1 MKKDQVRIIFYG
13 TAPFATACLERLLDE
28 GYPIVAVVTA
38 PDKPAGRGHRLQPS
52 AVKLCATKLG
62 LPILQPTNLRDEAFV
77 QQLTEL
83 KPTLG
88 VVVAFR
94 MLPREVWSLP
104 PWGTVNIH
112 GSLLPQY
119 RGAAPINWAL
129 INGESETGVT
139 LFQLRH
145 EIDTGDII
153 AASAC
158 PIEPEDNFGTLY
170 DKLMTLGAELLAHGL
185 SLLMQH
191 EGCYPQALP
200 QEERPDLRPAPK
212 LTKENT
218 RIDWH
223 QSAHEIHNLVRGLAP
238 QPGAWT
244 MLELPNEEPLLV
256 KIYATTLP
264 QQGAGERPVG
274 QSLSPRKGQ
283 LAVQCGDGLLLI
295 DQLKPQG
302 KKLLSARDWLN
313 GLKVSVEE
321 VRFV

>member
-1 MKKDQVRIIFYG
+1 M
-13 TAPFATACLERLLDE
+13 
-28 GYPIVAVVTA
+28 
-38 PDKPAGRGHRLQPS
+38 
-52 AVKLCATKLG
+52 
-62 LPILQPTNLRDEAFV
+62 
-77 QQLTEL
+77 
-83 KPTLG
+83 
-88 VVVAFR
+88 
-94 MLPREVWSLP
+94 
-104 PWGTVNIH
+104 
-112 GSLLPQY
+112 
-119 RGAAPINWAL
+119 
-129 INGESETGVT
+129 T

-158 PIEPEDNFGTLY
+158 PIEPEDDFGTLY
-170 DKLMTLGAELLAHGL
+170 DKLMALGAELLAHGL

-191 EGCYPQALP
+191 DGCYPQALP
-200 QEERPDLRPAPK
+200 QEEHPDLRPAPK

-274 QSLSPRKGQ
+274 ECLSPRKGQ

-302 KKLLSARDWLN
+302 KKQMCIRD
-313 GLKVSVEE
+313 
-321 VRFV
+321 RC